1 MKLSNR
7 ELVSIIKAH
16 RAESLGAEDG
26 DLATR
31 RADAMNHY
39 HGRPYGNEVTGRSQI
54 VSRDL
59 AETVDWIIPALMRV
73 FVQSGKL
80 GQFDPIGPEDEQ
92 LAEQE
97 SDYTNRVMMQE
108 NEGFIVLHDAIKD
121 TLLLKNGYTK
131 QIWET
136 DEKISEEAY
145 TGLTMDQVQKLM
157 GDLSADGAEVEIIG
171 SDIQPGPM
179 GEEVSLRLRITR
191 KCGKALWLA
200 VPAEEI
206 RVSKKCRGSLRDSP
220 FVEHVTRKTRSALLE
235 MGLPRDFVDEL
246 PASDDEQRQGTQS
259 YSRDSV
265 DDESDSPTQ
274 SNGDRSM
281 DEIDFCEAYVRV
293 DADGDGIAELRKIVT
308 CANQIPPGDEWNQVI
323 EEVPIAGWVMKRVPH
338 RHVGE
343 SMDDE
348 LADLQ
353 EIKTTLQ
360 RQLLDNAYF
369 QNSSEIVVNTD
380 AHLPD
385 FMTRQPGGIKRTKSN
400 APVQSAVMPMQTP
413 NIIPHLMPAI
423 DYIDKVKEVR
433 SGVRPGSDLD
443 PDTLQNVTKG
453 AFMENMN
460 RASQKIE
467 MIARMI
473 GETGVRESFR
483 QIHSLIV
490 RHQDQ
495 ARAVQLKGKWV
506 QVNPAEWRE
515 RTDLSVRVG
524 LGTGNEDDKRQKLQ
538 TAAQMQFQ
546 LLQSATQAPPQVY
559 AKMYA
564 MFEEV
569 MESMGFDN
577 PEQFA
582 IAPDGPEYAQMMQ
595 MMQQRQQQPN
605 PEILK
610 LQQQG
615 QLEQMRM
622 TMQQKVDANRQEMEA
637 QQQQAKMQ
645 MEERLAQFKAQLDMQ
660 LEERRMQIK
669 AETDLMI
676 ARINAQA
683 KIDVGQLSAAAT
695 LSPQQEAAS
704 DGAVDA

>member
-1 MKLSNR
+1 MKLTNR
-7 ELVSIIKAH
+7 ELVAIIKAH
-16 RAESLGAEDG
+16 RADSLGAEDG
-26 DLATR
+26 DLSSQ
-31 RADAMNHY
+31 RADSMNHY
-39 HGRPYGNEVTGRSQI
+39 HGRPYGNEVAGRSQV

-59 AETVDWIIPALMRV
+59 AETVDWIMPALMRV
-73 FVQSGKL
+73 FVQTGKL
-80 GQFDPIGPEDEQ
+80 GQFDPVGPEDEP

-97 SDYTNRVMMQE
+97 SDYTNRVMMQD

-131 QIWET
+131 QIWEDDT
-136 DEKISEEAY
+136 KVSEESY
-145 TGLTMDQVQKLM
+145 TGLSMDAVQKLL
-157 GDLSADGAEVEIIG
+157 GDLAAEKAEVEIIG
-171 SDIQPGPM
+171 AEPSMGPL
-179 GEEVSLRLRITR
+179 GEEFALRLRITR
-191 KCGKALWLA
+191 KSGYACWLA

-206 RVSKKCRGSLRDSP
+206 RVSKKCRGSLRTSP
-220 FVEHVTRKTRSALLE
+220 FVEHVTKKTRSDLLE

-246 PASDDEQRQGTQS
+246 PADDNSDKTEQQS
-259 YSRDSV
+259 FSRDSV
-265 DDESDSPTQ
+265 ADESDSTAQ
-274 SNGDRSM
+274 NVDRSM
-281 DEIDFCEAYVRV
+281 DEIMFCEAYVRV

-308 CANQIPPGDEWNQVI
+308 CANQIPPGEEWNQVI

-369 QNSSEIVVNTD
+369 QNASQVVVNQD

-385 FMTRQPGGIKRTKSN
+385 FMTNQPGGVKRTKSSQ
-400 APVQSAVMPMQTP
+400 PVQGSVMVMPTQ

-483 QIHSLIV
+483 QMHSLIV
-490 RHQDQ
+490 RHQNA

-506 QVNPAEWRE
+506 QINPAEWRE
-515 RTDLSVRVG
+515 RSDLSIRVG
-524 LGTGNEDDKRQKLQ
+524 LGTGNEDDKRQKLM

-559 AKMYA
+559 KKMYA

-582 IAPDGPEYAQMMQ
+582 IAPDGPEYGEMQQQMA
-595 MMQQRQQQPN
+595 QRQQQPN
-605 PEILK
+605 PEVMK
-610 LQQQG
+610 LQQQA
-615 QLEQMRM
+615 QLEQQRM
-622 TMQQKVDANRQEMEA
+622 QMQQQVDANRQEMEA

-645 MEERLAQFKAQLDMQ
+645 MEERLANFKAQLDMQ

-669 AETDLMI
+669 AETDLLI
-676 ARINAQA
+676 ARMNNEAKLDAAQLTA
-683 KIDVGQLSAAAT
+683 QTTLSA
-695 LSPQQEAAS
+695 QQEAAS
-704 DGAVDA
+704 DGAVDAG